1 VYALAH
7 LRAFEASSE
16 VWRLADDPEPD
27 VRLAL
32 IQAASVLMPQPEPLL
47 LYMATDP
54 DRAVKDSARSWI
66 ARRQTAR
73 HDERLDE

>member
-7 LRAFEASSE
+7 LNAFEASSE

-32 IQAASVLMPQPEPLL
+32 IQAAPVVLPEPEPLL

-54 DRAVKDSARSWI
+54 DQAVQDSARNRLV
-66 ARRQTAR
+66 RRR
-73 HDERLDE
+73 